1 MTKATTA
8 ITGVFIVVGLLT
20 QAGAVILDFDS
31 LAGKP
36 VPNDYGGLNWVDPT
50 LGNQWVVDPNHLPA
64 DDTPCA
70 LFDSGDTRVEV
81 RLTWDSPID
90 FVSIDF
96 AGLDGDMV
104 QLFGAGPG
112 EDHYGVDYRSQAFF
126 LDGSSLLHYEDQWLR
141 ITSLTILFD
150 SLFPGST
157 CIDNLTFEPS
167 PRLATIYKQDFDTF
181 TSDQEILDEGWEVR
195 HGQYPAEGG
204 GIWHIESR
212 TLDGEGV
219 VGVYVI
225 SNSDAEGELPSG
237 QYIDERLIS
246 PEVDCT
252 EFTNVR
258 VEFRQ
263 NLKVYGENDPADF
276 PEVFNLHVSNDPAH
290 QNWQAKKV
298 PFWREADGSTVY
310 PRSIDISEF
319 ADGKKIKIRWRY
331 TANNDYWWAIDDVRV
346 IGLADV
352 TLNSFQVNADTGE
365 VSFAWDAPDGFFAI
379 EASDDSTFS
388 SATEL
393 ATGITQKQWTGPDP
407 GVSEHQQFYR
417 VRMD

>member
-1 MTKATTA
+1 MRATAKGLTTVLLVLTLSQGWA
-8 ITGVFIVVGLLT
+8 VV
-20 QAGAVILDFDS
+20 LDFNS

-36 VPNDYGGLNWVDPT
+36 VPNDYGGLNWVDPV

-64 DDTPCA
+64 DNTPCA
-70 LFDSGDTRVEV
+70 LFDTGDVRVEV
-81 RLTWDSPID
+81 KLMWDSPVD
-90 FVSIDF
+90 FVSIDL
-96 AGLDGDMV
+96 AGQNGDIV
-104 QLFGAGPG
+104 QLFGGGPG
-112 EDHYGVDYRSQAFF
+112 EEHYGVDYASD
-126 LDGSSLLHYEDQWLR
+126 LLTLNGSSLFHYEEQWLR
-141 ITSLTILFD
+141 VTSLTILFD

-157 CIDNLTFEPS
+157 CIDNLTFDPS

-181 TSDQEILDEGWEVR
+181 TSDQNMLDEGWQVQ
-195 HGQYPAEGG
+195 HGQYPAQDG

-212 TLDGEGV
+212 TLERQGV

-258 VEFRQ
+258 LEFRQ
-263 NLKVYGENDPADF
+263 NLKVFTSNESGNF
-276 PEVFNLHVSNDPAH
+276 PEVFNLHISNDAAH
-290 QNWQAKKV
+290 QNWQSTKV
-298 PFWREADGSTVY
+298 PFWKEADGDTLY

-319 ADGKKIKIRWRY
+319 ADGKKMKIRWRY
-331 TANNDYWWAIDDVRV
+331 TASFDNWWAIDDVRV
-346 IGLADV
+346 IGLARV
-352 TLNSFQVNADTGE
+352 TLNTFQVHAGSGE
-365 VSFAWDAPDGFFAI
+365 VSFTWDAPDGFFAI

-407 GVSEHQQFYR
+407 GISEQKRFYR